1 MIRILKIV
9 VLLVFL
15 AAIFGAGYLL
25 GSFRIGSQRLEELG
39 QLLTKVRSETSV
51 KTSGLEKEIRV
62 LRIRIHLFT
71 ARQRLDSAQTA
82 LAEHNYGVAQKGLE
96 KVKQELIKVKDLSG
110 PKMLAALSRLDD
122 PLNEMIAAAGRADP
136 RLSKQLDS
144 FRSELDRITEQ

>member
-82 LAEHNYGVAQKGLE
+82 VAEHNY
-96 KVKQELIKVKDLSG
+96 
-110 PKMLAALSRLDD
+110 
-122 PLNEMIAAAGRADP
+122 RA
-136 RLSKQLDS
+136 
-144 FRSELDRITEQ
+144 F